1 MTLEETASTII
12 VLMRHAESTFN
23 IEGKLQGHSF
33 EAVLTAKGRQQAI
46 LVGAALRKAY
56 HHFDSMYTSDLPRCL
71 ETAQLIAPSVE
82 LKKQHKYR

>member
-46 LVGAALRKAY
+46 LV
-56 HHFDSMYTSDLPRCL
+56 
-71 ETAQLIAPSVE
+71 EQL
-82 LKKQHKYR
+82 

>member
-46 LVGAALRKAY
+46 LRSS
-56 HHFDSMYTSDLPRCL
+56 F
-71 ETAQLIAPSVE
+71 
-82 LKKQHKYR
+82 KKGISSFR